1 MRDWLFVDDH
11 CNALMRVLE
20 SGTPGESYNIGGN
33 CEKTNL
39 ELIECV
45 YDELKRTYPE
55 LLKQPLDYYISFVD
69 DRLGHDRRYAID
81 ASKMSR
87 KLGWEPAHD
96 FSDGIAET
104 INWYSEDLAL
114 AR

>member
-1 MRDWLFVDDH
+1 M
-11 CNALMRVLE
+11 CVLD

-45 YDELKRTYPE
+45 YDELKRMYPE

-87 KLGWEPAHD
+87 ELGWEPAHD
-96 FSDGIAET
+96 FSDGIAKT
-104 INWYSEDLAL
+104 INWCSEGLAL